1 MSLFLFKGVV
11 RIHLLEAER
20 LASKDNYVKG
30 VIAGMSDPYALLRVG
45 PQTFKS
51 RHLDN
56 TLNPK
61 WDEMFE
67 VSRAE
72 SHLNGFI
79 HCVVRSP
86 THKSRTRHQLQCH
99 IIKILFVIC
108 LFIVL

>member
-1 MSLFLFKGVV
+1 MSLFLIKGVV

-20 LASKDNYVKG
+20 LASKDA

-61 WDEMFE
+61 WDEMYE
-67 VSRAE
+67 VGIWTD
-72 SHLNGFI
+72 L
-79 HCVVRSP
+79 
-86 THKSRTRHQLQCH
+86 H
-99 IIKILFVIC
+99 IFS
-108 LFIVL
+108 